1 MGLAG
6 NMNDDARPGPDD
18 APDLDAAYALRTPED
33 SQRLYRSWADSYDS
47 DFVDEMDYRLPQH
60 VARVF
65 LAAHP
70 KGPVLDLG
78 AGTGVMGLL
87 LEGQV
92 TPVDGTDISPEMLA
106 VAARKQVYRQLFEG
120 DLTGRLNVAD
130 GAYCSVVSA
139 GTFTTGHVGPAALDE
154 VLRILAPGGYGVI
167 SVNVRHWQSEGFAD
181 AFAMLRPR
189 LASFERIEVSIYGPR
204 NTGPHADDKGFVV
217 RFQRD

>member
-1 MGLAG
+1 MSDHAQ
-6 NMNDDARPGPDD
+6 NGPEE

-47 DFVDEMDYRLPQH
+47 DFVNEMDYRLPQH

-87 LEGQV
+87 LDGQV
-92 TPVDGTDISPEMLA
+92 GPVDGTDISPEMLT
-106 VAARKQVYRQLFEG
+106 VAARKEVYRKLFKG
-120 DLTGRLNVAD
+120 DLTDRLDLAD
-130 GAYCSVVSA
+130 GAYSSVVSA

-154 VLRILAPGGYGVI
+154 VLRILAPGGCGVI
-167 SVNVRHWQSEGFAD
+167 SVNARHWQSEGFAD
-181 AFAMLRPR
+181 AFAKLRSR
-189 LASFERIEVSIYGPR
+189 FTSFDRIEVSIYGPR
-204 NTGPHADDKGFVV
+204 NTGPHAEDKGFVV
-217 RFQRD
+217 RFQKT